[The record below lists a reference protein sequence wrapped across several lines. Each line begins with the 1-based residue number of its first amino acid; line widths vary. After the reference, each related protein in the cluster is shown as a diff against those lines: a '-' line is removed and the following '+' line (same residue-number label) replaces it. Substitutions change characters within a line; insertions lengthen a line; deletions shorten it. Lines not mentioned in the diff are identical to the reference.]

1 MTKFIQARVRLA
13 STADIEQLAMLC
25 QHLGYLV
32 SPAEV
37 QQRFDQIQHDEC
49 HTVYVAERPDGQQVI
64 GWVHVYTRQLLLT
77 DLQAE
82 IGGLVVDE
90 RYRQSGIGR
99 LLMQHAEEWARKK
112 GCEAVTLRSNVLRKD
127 AHIFYEKVGY
137 RSVKTLM
144 AFYKALG

>member
-1 MTKFIQARVRLA
+1 
-13 STADIEQLAMLC
+13 MLC
-25 QHLGYLV
+25 QHLGYPA

-37 QQRFDQIQHDEC
+37 QQRLGQIQHDER
-49 HTVYVAERPDGQQVI
+49 HAVYVAELPNRRQVV

-90 RYRQSGIGR
+90 GHRHSGIGR

-112 GCEAVTLRSNVLRKD
+112 GCEAVTLRSNVLHKD

-137 RSVKTLM
+137 RSIKTLM